1 MLPDEP
7 LPVEPVLLE
16 LPVSAPELPEPIEPV
31 EPELPEPIEPVEPEL
46 PEENPPM
53 EPLDPE
59 LPEEPPMEPFG
70 MISMFVTLL
79 PEKLAR
85 T

>member
-16 LPVSAPELPEPIEPV
+16 LPVS
-31 EPELPEPIEPVEPEL
+31 EPELPEPMEPVEPEL
-46 PEENPPM
+46 PEEDPPM

-59 LPEEPPMEPFG
+59 LPEDPPMEPFG

>member
-7 LPVEPVLLE
+7 LPVEPVLL
-16 LPVSAPELPEPIEPV
+16 PELPGSV
-31 EPELPEPIEPVEPEL
+31 DEPELPEPIEPVEPEL
-46 PEENPPM
+46 PEEDPPM

-59 LPEEPPMEPFG
+59 LPEDPPMEPFG